1 MQLLTPQHAHC
12 EGSSGTDHQNQGALI
27 RLLGGTSGRDVDK
40 RLECE
45 KLGHAWKKLDVDGV
59 DSDPNCLY
67 YLQLELEGHLIDCG
81 SHEVALCRVVSMV
94 SDDSI
99 NDAAKDLD
107 YVSTRKLCEMGTISE
122 FGIIVHIEE

>member
-1 MQLLTPQHAHC
+1 
-12 EGSSGTDHQNQGALI
+12 
-27 RLLGGTSGRDVDK
+27 
-40 RLECE
+40 
-45 KLGHAWKKLDVDGV
+45 LGHAWKKLDVDGV

-94 SDDSI
+94 SDDLI